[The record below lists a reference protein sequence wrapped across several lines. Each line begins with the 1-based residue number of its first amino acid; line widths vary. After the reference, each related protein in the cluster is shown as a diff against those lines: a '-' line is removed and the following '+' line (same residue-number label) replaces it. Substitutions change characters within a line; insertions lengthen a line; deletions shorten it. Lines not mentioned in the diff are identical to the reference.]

1 MAKLSRVVRTPK
13 PGAKVRTWFSTNL
26 EASAAGKREKSEA
39 KKTGRPVNTGIIKEA
54 RKANRNLWL
63 ALGIPA
69 ALIGGVATG
78 ASIDGVIDSNT
89 AKNLGIETGVAMAR
103 KDAESENGFQ
113 KEIKEE
119 DISTDVEG
127 LPGAFKDTYKSA
139 GVEAYKG
146 YIEGYNRKTGQED
159 NEASSTLS
167 LVSDGNSAEGETTTT
182 EKNLEAMKAELKE
195 KGRTDAYISGFD
207 AGYSDTASQSESQT
221 PEGTLEEQLESEQTF
236 NAISNFMKS
245 GDKNSSLANIVK
257 AIRGLESRITMV
269 DEVIYIDY
277 ENDVDASGNVKADS
291 GHINMYVKASNENGQ
306 TFVSCVSVPVNATS
320 YTEALSSFKSNLTT
334 QKLDPQ
340 IFTNIKLIDK
350 DAPETISVN
359 GQSVSTND
367 IYAQVKIKG
376 VASGKY
382 NSTVTML
389 ADTESGI
396 AINTKETSG
405 LPKKPSE
412 EEVVRNAIGYT
423 PVVEEEMQ

>member
-26 EASAAGKREKSEA
+26 EASAAYRKA
-39 KKTGRPVNTGIIKEA
+39 KKS
-54 RKANRNLWL
+54 
-63 ALGIPA
+63 
-69 ALIGGVATG
+69 GGPINKDLKHDSDVATIKVTTAIVGPALVGAGVIVG
-78 ASIDGVIDSNT
+78 ASIDGVNDSNT
-89 AKNLGIETGVAMAR
+89 AENLGIETGVAMAR
-103 KDAESENGFQ
+103 EDAKSETGFQ
-113 KEIKEE
+113 EITE
-119 DISTDVEG
+119 DKISTDVEG

-277 ENDVDASGNVKADS
+277 ENDVDASGNAKADS

-412 EEVVRNAIGYT
+412 EEVVRNAIGYI

>member
-26 EASAAGKREKSEA
+26 EASAAYRKA
-39 KKTGRPVNTGIIKEA
+39 KKS
-54 RKANRNLWL
+54 
-63 ALGIPA
+63 
-69 ALIGGVATG
+69 GGPINKDLKHDSDVATIKVTTAIVGPALVGAGVIVG
-78 ASIDGVIDSNT
+78 ASIDGVNDSNT
-89 AKNLGIETGVAMAR
+89 AENLGIETGVAMAR
-103 KDAESENGFQ
+103 EDAKSETGFQ
-113 KEIKEE
+113 EITE
-119 DISTDVEG
+119 DKISTDVEG

-412 EEVVRNAIGYT
+412 EEVVRNAIGYI

>member
-1 MAKLSRVVRTPK
+1 MAKLSRAVRTPK

-26 EASAAGKREKSEA
+26 EASAAYRKA
-39 KKTGRPVNTGIIKEA
+39 KKSGGPINKDLKHDSDTATLKVTAAILGPALVGVGVVTGSSIAGVN
-54 RKANRNLWL
+54 
-63 ALGIPA
+63 
-69 ALIGGVATG
+69 
-78 ASIDGVIDSNT
+78 DSNT
-89 AKNLGIETGVAMAR
+89 AENLGIETGVAMAR
-103 KDAESENGFQ
+103 EDAKSETGFQ
-113 KEIKEE
+113 EITE
-119 DISTDVEG
+119 DKISTDVEG

-221 PEGTLEEQLESEQTF
+221 PEGTLEEQLESNETF

-277 ENDVDASGNVKADS
+277 ENDVDASGNAKADS

-320 YTEALSSFKSNLTT
+320 YTGALSSFKSNLTT

>member
-26 EASAAGKREKSEA
+26 EASAAYRKA
-39 KKTGRPVNTGIIKEA
+39 KKSGGPINKDLKHDSDMATLKVAAAIVG
-54 RKANRNLWL
+54 
-63 ALGIPA
+63 PA
-69 ALIGGVATG
+69 IVGAGVIVG
-78 ASIDGVIDSNT
+78 ASIDGVNDSNT

-103 KDAESENGFQ
+103 EDAKSETGFQ
-113 KEIKEE
+113 EITE
-119 DISTDVEG
+119 DKISTDVEG

-159 NEASSTLS
+159 HEASSTLS

-236 NAISNFMKS
+236 DEISNFMKS

-277 ENDVDASGNVKADS
+277 ENDVDASGNAKADS

-412 EEVVRNAIGYT
+412 EEVVRNAIGYI

>member
-26 EASAAGKREKSEA
+26 EASAAYRKA
-39 KKTGRPVNTGIIKEA
+39 KKS
-54 RKANRNLWL
+54 
-63 ALGIPA
+63 
-69 ALIGGVATG
+69 GGPINKDLKHDSDVATIKVTTAIVGPAIVGAGVIVG
-78 ASIDGVIDSNT
+78 ASIDGVNDSNT
-89 AKNLGIETGVAMAR
+89 AENLGIETGVAMAR
-103 KDAESENGFQ
+103 EDAKSETGFQ
-113 KEIKEE
+113 EITE
-119 DISTDVEG
+119 DKISTDVEG

-221 PEGTLEEQLESEQTF
+221 PEGTLEEQIESEQTF
-236 NAISNFMKS
+236 DEISVFMTS

-405 LPKKPSE
+405 LPQKPSE

>member
-26 EASAAGKREKSEA
+26 EASAAYRKA
-39 KKTGRPVNTGIIKEA
+39 KKS
-54 RKANRNLWL
+54 
-63 ALGIPA
+63 
-69 ALIGGVATG
+69 GGPINKDLKHDSDVATIKVTTAIVGPAIVGAGVIVG
-78 ASIDGVIDSNT
+78 ASIDGVNDSNT
-89 AKNLGIETGVAMAR
+89 AENLGIETGVAMAR
-103 KDAESENGFQ
+103 EDAKSETGFQ
-113 KEIKEE
+113 EITE
-119 DISTDVEG
+119 DKISTDVEG

-412 EEVVRNAIGYT
+412 EEVVRNAIGYI

>member
-26 EASAAGKREKSEA
+26 EASAAYRKA
-39 KKTGRPVNTGIIKEA
+39 KKSGGPINKDLKHDSDMATLKVAAAIVG
-54 RKANRNLWL
+54 
-63 ALGIPA
+63 PA
-69 ALIGGVATG
+69 IVGAGVIVG
-78 ASIDGVIDSNT
+78 ASIDGVNDSNT

-103 KDAESENGFQ
+103 EDAKSETGFQ
-113 KEIKEE
+113 EITE
-119 DISTDVEG
+119 DKISTDVEG

-221 PEGTLEEQLESEQTF
+221 PEGTLEEQIESEQTF
-236 NAISNFMKS
+236 DEISVFMTS

-277 ENDVDASGNVKADS
+277 ENDVDASGNAKADS

-320 YTEALSSFKSNLTT
+320 YTGALSSFKSNLTT

-412 EEVVRNAIGYT
+412 EEVVRNAIGYI

>member
-1 MAKLSRVVRTPK
+1 MEKFRTKLSRVVRTPK
-13 PGAKVRTWFSTNL
+13 PAAKVRTWFSTNL
-26 EASAAGKREKSEA
+26 EASAAYRKA
-39 KKTGRPVNTGIIKEA
+39 KKS
-54 RKANRNLWL
+54 
-63 ALGIPA
+63 
-69 ALIGGVATG
+69 GGPINEDLKHDSDIATLKVAVATLAPALTVAG
-78 ASIDGVIDSNT
+78 VIVGGSIDGVYDSNT

-103 KDAESENGFQ
+103 EDAKSETGFQ
-113 KEIKEE
+113 EITE
-119 DISTDVEG
+119 DKISTDVEG
-127 LPGAFKDTYKSA
+127 LPGAFKDTYKNA

-146 YIEGYNRKTGQED
+146 YIEGYNQKTGQED

-182 EKNLEAMKAELKE
+182 ENNLEAMKAELKE

-221 PEGTLEEQLESEQTF
+221 PEGTLEEQIESEQTF
-236 NAISNFMKS
+236 DAISDFMKS
-245 GDKNSSLANIVK
+245 GDENSSLANIVK

-405 LPKKPSE
+405 
-412 EEVVRNAIGYT
+412 
-423 PVVEEEMQ
+423 

>member
-13 PGAKVRTWFSTNL
+13 PGAKVRTWFSTNF
-26 EASAAGKREKSEA
+26 EASAAYRKA
-39 KKTGRPVNTGIIKEA
+39 KKS
-54 RKANRNLWL
+54 
-63 ALGIPA
+63 
-69 ALIGGVATG
+69 GGPINEDLKHDSDVATIKVTAAILG
-78 ASIDGVIDSNT
+78 PALVGVSVFTGSSIAVVNDSNT
-89 AKNLGIETGVAMAR
+89 AENLGIETGVAMAR
-103 KDAESENGFQ
+103 EDAKSETGFQ
-113 KEIKEE
+113 EITE
-119 DISTDVEG
+119 DKISTDVEG

>member
-26 EASAAGKREKSEA
+26 EASAAYRKA
-39 KKTGRPVNTGIIKEA
+39 KKSGG
-54 RKANRNLWL
+54 
-63 ALGIPA
+63 
-69 ALIGGVATG
+69 LINEDLKHDSDVATIKVTAAIVG
-78 ASIDGVIDSNT
+78 PAIVGVSVFTGSSIAVVNDSNT
-89 AKNLGIETGVAMAR
+89 AENLGIETGVAMAR
-103 KDAESENGFQ
+103 EDAKSETGFQ
-113 KEIKEE
+113 EITE
-119 DISTDVEG
+119 DKISTDVEG

-221 PEGTLEEQLESEQTF
+221 PEGTLEEQIESEQTF
-236 NAISNFMKS
+236 DAISDFMKS
-245 GDKNSSLANIVK
+245 GDENSSLANIVK

>member
-26 EASAAGKREKSEA
+26 EASAAYRKA
-39 KKTGRPVNTGIIKEA
+39 KKS
-54 RKANRNLWL
+54 
-63 ALGIPA
+63 
-69 ALIGGVATG
+69 GGPINKDLKHDSDVATIKVTAAIVGPAIVG
-78 ASIDGVIDSNT
+78 AGVVTVSSIKGVNDSNT
-89 AKNLGIETGVAMAR
+89 AENLGIETGVAMAR
-103 KDAESENGFQ
+103 EDAKSETGFQ
-113 KEIKEE
+113 EITE
-119 DISTDVEG
+119 DKISTDVEG

-236 NAISNFMKS
+236 DEISNFMKS

>member
-1 MAKLSRVVRTPK
+1 MAKLSRAVRTPK

-26 EASAAGKREKSEA
+26 EASAAYRKA
-39 KKTGRPVNTGIIKEA
+39 KKSGGPINKDLKHDSDIATLKVTAAILGPALVGVSVFTVSSIAGVN
-54 RKANRNLWL
+54 
-63 ALGIPA
+63 
-69 ALIGGVATG
+69 
-78 ASIDGVIDSNT
+78 DSNT
-89 AKNLGIETGVAMAR
+89 AENLGIETGVAMAR
-103 KDAESENGFQ
+103 EDAKSETGFQ
-113 KEIKEE
+113 EITE
-119 DISTDVEG
+119 DKISTDVEG

-423 PVVEEEMQ
+423 PVIEEEMQ

>member
-1 MAKLSRVVRTPK
+1 MAKLSRVVITPK
-13 PGAKVRTWFSTNL
+13 PGAKVRTWFSKNFD
-26 EASAAGKREKSEA
+26 ASAAYRKA
-39 KKTGRPVNTGIIKEA
+39 KKSGGPINKELKHDSDMA
-54 RKANRNLWL
+54 TLKLVA

-69 ALIGGVATG
+69 ALIGGVVTG
-78 ASIDGVIDSNT
+78 ASIAGVNDSNT

-119 DISTDVEG
+119 NISTDVEG
-127 LPGAFKDTYKSA
+127 LPGAFKKTYRNAS
-139 GVEAYKG
+139 VEAYKG

-167 LVSDGNSAEGETTTT
+167 LVSDGNSVEGETTTT
-182 EKNLEAMKAELKE
+182 ENNLEAMKAELKE
-195 KGRTDAYISGFD
+195 EGRTDAYISGFD
-207 AGYSDTASQSESQT
+207 AGYSDTASQSETQT
-221 PEGTLEEQLESEQTF
+221 PEGTLEEQLESDQTS
-236 NAISNFMKS
+236 AEISEFMTS
-245 GDKNSSLANIVK
+245 GEEGKPLANIVK
-257 AIRGLESRITMV
+257 AIRGLESRITKV
-269 DEVIYIDY
+269 DEVIYYDY
-277 ENDVDASGNVKADS
+277 VNDVDENGNAKADS

-320 YTEALSSFKSNLTT
+320 YTEAIDSFKSNLTT

-350 DAPETISVN
+350 DAPETILVN
-359 GQSVSTND
+359 GQSVSTNN

-376 VASGKY
+376 TATGKY

-396 AINTKETSG
+396 LTGKSEPSG
-405 LPKKPSE
+405 LAKKPSDVE
-412 EEVVRNAIGYT
+412 AVRDAIGYT

>member
-26 EASAAGKREKSEA
+26 EASAAYRKA
-39 KKTGRPVNTGIIKEA
+39 KKSGGPINKDLKHDSDMATLKVAAAIVG
-54 RKANRNLWL
+54 
-63 ALGIPA
+63 PA
-69 ALIGGVATG
+69 IVGAGVIVG
-78 ASIDGVIDSNT
+78 ASIDGVNDSNT

-103 KDAESENGFQ
+103 EDAKSETGFQ
-113 KEIKEE
+113 EITE
-119 DISTDVEG
+119 DKISTDVEG

-221 PEGTLEEQLESEQTF
+221 PEGTLEEQLESNETF

-277 ENDVDASGNVKADS
+277 ENDVDASGNAKADS

-320 YTEALSSFKSNLTT
+320 YTGALSSFKSNLTT

-412 EEVVRNAIGYT
+412 EEVVRNAIGYI

>member
-26 EASAAGKREKSEA
+26 EASAAYRKA
-39 KKTGRPVNTGIIKEA
+39 KKS
-54 RKANRNLWL
+54 
-63 ALGIPA
+63 
-69 ALIGGVATG
+69 GGPINKDLKHDSDVATIKVTAAIVG
-78 ASIDGVIDSNT
+78 PALVGVGVVTGSSIAGVNDSNT
-89 AKNLGIETGVAMAR
+89 AENLGIETGVAMAR
-103 KDAESENGFQ
+103 EDAKSETGFQ
-113 KEIKEE
+113 EITE
-119 DISTDVEG
+119 DKISTDVEG

-236 NAISNFMKS
+236 DEISNFMKS

-277 ENDVDASGNVKADS
+277 ENDVDASGNAKADS

-412 EEVVRNAIGYT
+412 EEVVRNAIGYI

>member
-26 EASAAGKREKSEA
+26 EASAAYRKA
-39 KKTGRPVNTGIIKEA
+39 KKS
-54 RKANRNLWL
+54 
-63 ALGIPA
+63 
-69 ALIGGVATG
+69 GGPINKDLKHDSDVATIKVTTAIVGPALVGAGVIVG
-78 ASIDGVIDSNT
+78 ASIDGVNDSNT
-89 AKNLGIETGVAMAR
+89 AENLGIETGVAMAR
-103 KDAESENGFQ
+103 EDAKSETGFQ
-113 KEIKEE
+113 EITE
-119 DISTDVEG
+119 DKISTDVEG

-221 PEGTLEEQLESEQTF
+221 PEGTLEEQIESEQTF
-236 NAISNFMKS
+236 DAISNFMKS

-412 EEVVRNAIGYT
+412 EEVVRNAIGYI